1 MVGACE
7 TTRNYGGLL
16 CPIVLHANKLNSP
29 PSDMVTAE
37 AQPRVLLQCIERVGS
52 LADRH
57 I

>member
-57 I
+57 V